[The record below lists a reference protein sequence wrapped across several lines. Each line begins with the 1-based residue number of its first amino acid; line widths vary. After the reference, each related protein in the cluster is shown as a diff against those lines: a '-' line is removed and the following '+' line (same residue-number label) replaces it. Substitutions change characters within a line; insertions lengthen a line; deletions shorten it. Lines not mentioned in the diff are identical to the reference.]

1 MASEIVSTAEIGKAH
16 LRRRMTQQQGTANRT
31 PDQTN
36 SETVRGIAGG
46 DFKGYERMPCI
57 RESRVGGA
65 LVAGNNR
72 VGKNFIQ
79 DRASGVARHEV
90 SLFVLV
96 DVAVCVGSP
105 VCGARD
111 TDMGLEPTAG
121 KESSS
126 NSQFFSE

>member
-1 MASEIVSTAEIGKAH
+1 LA
-16 LRRRMTQQQGTANRT
+16 
-31 PDQTN
+31 
-36 SETVRGIAGG
+36 
-46 DFKGYERMPCI
+46 
-57 RESRVGGA
+57 
-65 LVAGNNR
+65 AGNNR

-96 DVAVCVGSP
+96 DVVVCVGSP

-111 TDMGLEPTAG
+111 IDMGLEPTAG